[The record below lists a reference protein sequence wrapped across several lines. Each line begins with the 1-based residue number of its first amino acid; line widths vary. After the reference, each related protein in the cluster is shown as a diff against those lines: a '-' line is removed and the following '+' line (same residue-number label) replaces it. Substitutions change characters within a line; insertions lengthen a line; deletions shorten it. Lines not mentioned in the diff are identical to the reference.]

1 MLVSYW
7 MDHSDTLQSCSANDS
22 DVSLQSIICLLEA
35 LQASSITGSIDLA
48 RALLDVLQAVSYN
61 HVPSRS
67 DIDYVEQL
75 LISVLESVVIIIKVS
90 VVASKPMCE
99 KLRTIFTSP
108 QYHLSLCKLT
118 CLSVLLEVSHNP
130 LIASNQYQ

>member
-1 MLVSYW
+1 MISCW
-7 MDHSDTLQSCSANDS
+7 MDHSDTFQSCSINDS
-22 DVSLQSIICLLEA
+22 DISLQSIICLLEA

-75 LISVLESVVIIIKVS
+75 LISVLESVVVAIQVS
-90 VVASKPMCE
+90 AVALKPTNR
-99 KLRTIFTSP
+99 KLITPFTSP
-108 QYHLSLCKLT
+108 LYRPWPFKWT
-118 CLSVLLEVSHNP
+118 CLFVSLEVSHDL
-130 LIASNQYQ
+130 LIAVIQS